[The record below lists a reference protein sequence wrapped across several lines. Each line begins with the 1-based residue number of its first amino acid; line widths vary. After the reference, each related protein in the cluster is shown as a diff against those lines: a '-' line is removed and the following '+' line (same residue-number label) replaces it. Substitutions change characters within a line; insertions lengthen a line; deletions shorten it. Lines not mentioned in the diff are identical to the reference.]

1 MRATFLAAVLVLL
14 SASVSGATTEVDPE
28 PGLMTAGS
36 PLHGWDVAFD
46 EALSLTPVSDPGDV
60 AFERASEM
68 MVAEKRNNSEAFE
81 KAGAGLNRTVERASE
96 RHRDGLV
103 RAASVLESV
112 NTIVSAEAQSGVQN
126 ALSQVRRAQNRS
138 FEQGLFPEEISH
150 GGLGD
155 ESNRSESGAGSD
167 RPDIEVPGG

>member
-68 MVAEKRNNSEAFE
+68 MVAERRNNTEAFE
-81 KAGAGLNRTVERASE
+81 KAAAGLNRTVERASE

-112 NTIVSAEAQSGVQN
+112 NVSEEARQGIST
-126 ALSQVRRAQNRS
+126 ALEQVRRAQNRTAGNI
-138 FEQGLFPEEISH
+138 FFPDTGSI
-150 GGLGD
+150 GGTGTG
-155 ESNRSESGAGSD
+155 ENRSASGGGV
-167 RPDIEVPGG
+167 PDIEAPGGR

>member
-36 PLHGWDVAFD
+36 PLHGLDVAFD
-46 EALSLTPVSDPGDV
+46 EALALTPVSDPGDV

-68 MVAEKRNNSEAFE
+68 MVAERRNNTDAFE
-81 KAGAGLNRTVERASE
+81 KAAAGLNRTVERASE

-103 RAASVLESV
+103 KAASVLESV
-112 NTIVSAEAQSGVQN
+112 NVSEEARQGIQN
-126 ALSQVRRAQNRS
+126 ALGQVRRAQNRTV
-138 FEQGLFPEEISH
+138 EQGLFPEEISP
-150 GGLGD
+150 GGLGG
-155 ESNRSESGAGSD
+155 ESNRSESGVGSD